1 MLNSMHTTNDKNANP
16 VVLLVEPNERD
27 RELYGAW
34 LEDAGIT
41 PINCPGP
48 KVPGF
53 RCLGTCGRRCPL
65 AEVADLAVLD
75 TRQLPGLSK
84 RGLRAW
90 RLLRYYLGRGHPGL
104 LSAPWKHRSVS
115 FAWPNT
121 WRVGASTASRYSLRY
136 ARQMGS
142 PSRVP
147 KRFTKGISKPATF
160 ISRAAPSAATTI
172 VGIPGLPVCLP
183 QP

>member
-1 MLNSMHTTNDKNANP
+1 MLNSMNTTNDKHANP

-41 PINCPGP
+41 AINCPGP

-53 RCLGTCGRRCPL
+53 GCLGTCGRPCPL

-84 RGLRAW
+84 RGLPAW
-90 RLLRYYLGRGHPGL
+90 RLLRYYLGRGKPVVVIADHYRKDRTFVQ
-104 LSAPWKHRSVS
+104 SRS
-115 FAWPNT
+115 
-121 WRVGASTASRYSLRY
+121 
-136 ARQMGS
+136 GS
-142 PSRVP
+142 
-147 KRFTKGISKPATF
+147 
-160 ISRAAPSAATTI
+160 
-172 VGIPGLPVCLP
+172 
-183 QP
+183 